1 MQILTISVFIS
12 SISFLGYALAYF
24 TGTQMK
30 SEFKRFGLEK
40 LGLSIIVLE
49 ILGACG
55 LLVGL
60 KYSFFLILSSLGLA
74 LLMLAGII
82 VRIRLKDKAV
92 IILPALFYMILNT
105 LICLLALEVI

>member
-1 MQILTISVFIS
+1 MQILTISVLIS

-49 ILGACG
+49 IFVTQGR
-55 LLVGL
+55 
-60 KYSFFLILSSLGLA
+60 LILPF
-74 LLMLAGII
+74 
-82 VRIRLKDKAV
+82 D
-92 IILPALFYMILNT
+92 LFAKRYFLW
-105 LICLLALEVI
+105 V

>member
-1 MQILTISVFIS
+1 MQILTISVLIS

-30 SEFKRFGLEK
+30 IEFKRFGLEK

>member
-1 MQILTISVFIS
+1 MQILTISVLIS

-49 ILGACG
+49 ILGACMA
-55 LLVGL
+55 
-60 KYSFFLILSSLGLA
+60 Y
-74 LLMLAGII
+74 
-82 VRIRLKDKAV
+82 
-92 IILPALFYMILNT
+92 
-105 LICLLALEVI
+105 